1 MFGLNPFSS
10 AAFASRA
17 GIVYPVTQTEA
28 QTLTNTQESI
38 IDFVVLQ
45 IETQTLDTTQ
55 PISASLVG
63 AQIETQT
70 LITTQTY
77 SKWDVVSNS
86 QTITWTAI
94 NNAQ

>member
-17 GIVYPVTQTEA
+17 GIVYPVAVTET
-28 QTLTNTQESI
+28 QTLTNTQASNA
-38 IDFVVLQ
+38 DFTGLQ
-45 IETQTLDTTQ
+45 IETQTLTTTQ
-55 PISASLVG
+55 PILASLVG
-63 AQIETQT
+63 AQIEIQT
-70 LITTQTY
+70 LTTTQTY

-86 QTITWTAI
+86 QTITWTAV